1 MTALLKALALFV
13 RFAGFAIA
21 TVGAVAAIGAQG
33 GRFSDRLDVLTHFAP
48 YWLLLGLIGLV
59 VWVIGGGRSLRRTTP
74 IVAAIAIV
82 AAGGLIIPE
91 LTRSKGPRPPAEGE
105 TLKLIQFNIWGRAG
119 NPDGIAEWVRSQD
132 ADVLVFEEAF
142 ARSGGVARALA
153 KDYPYQTTCAEP
165 QPCSTMILSR
175 YRPIAQR
182 GLNGSVS
189 PTNLQGALATYRT
202 AGGEFSVIGVH
213 YTWPLPAGPQQQ
225 QTRRLAAVIDTL
237 PSGSTIVSGDFNSTP
252 WSFSLRRQDRRFGLD
267 RRTHALPSWP
277 AAPFSRHHIAFPFP
291 FLPIDHVYAG
301 SDWKTVSV
309 KRGPKLGSDHYPVVV
324 TLRR

>member
-1 MTALLKALALFV
+1 MTAFLKALAALT
-13 RFAGFAIA
+13 RFAGFAMAAAGVI
-21 TVGAVAAIGAQG
+21 GALAAQG
-33 GRFSDRLDVLTHFAP
+33 GQVSDRLDVFAHFAP
-48 YWLLLGLIGLV
+48 FWLLLGVAGLV
-59 VWVIGGGRSLRRTTP
+59 VWLIGGGRSLNRTTP
-74 IVAAIAIV
+74 IVAAVAIL
-82 AAGGLIIPE
+82 AAGGLMLPE

-119 NPDGIAEWVRSQD
+119 DPDGIVEWVQAQD
-132 ADVLVFEEAF
+132 ADILVFEEAF

-165 QPCSTMILSR
+165 LPCSTMILSR
-175 YRPIAQR
+175 YRPIAQQ

-189 PTNLQGALATYRT
+189 RTNLQAALATYRT
-202 AGGEFSVIGVH
+202 AGGELSVIGVH

-237 PSGSTIVSGDFNSTP
+237 PRGSTIVSGDFNSTP
-252 WSFSLRRQDRRFGLD
+252 WSFSLRRQDKRFGLL

-277 AAPFSRHHIAFPFP
+277 AAPFTRQHIAFPFP